1 MTKAL
6 IIVRDPM
13 ACHAIAIGME
23 HHFGAVV
30 TCAMTGTLGAEAIAH
45 GIFDL
50 AVIDTFLPDI
60 SGLELA
66 ESAANRFTPVL
77 LVTGGPD
84 VKIKL
89 QKHGYPY
96 LATPVFLLDDLA
108 YQAALIMTHPDENI
122 RRVKASAAR
131 LRATADG
138 LQPLFGKSRQAK
150 PASCSAPASR
160 ESSCHRGADC
170 SSARRSWLR
179 SVLTPVRRQDVG
191 CALWSQP
198 PTGLN

>member
-13 ACHAIAIGME
+13 ACHVIAIGME
-23 HHFGAVV
+23 HHFGAIV

-60 SGLELA
+60 SGFELA
-66 ESAANRFTPVL
+66 ESAAKRFTPVL
-77 LVTGGPD
+77 LVTGDPD
-84 VKIKL
+84 VEIKL

-96 LATPVFLLDDLA
+96 LTTPVFLLDDFA
-108 YQAALIMTHPDENI
+108 YQAAMIMTHSDENI

-131 LRATADG
+131 LRETADG
-138 LQPLFGKSRQAK
+138 LQLFMAKSRHLLRNSKNPQA
-150 PASCSAPASR
+150 APHKRHA
-160 ESSCHRGADC
+160 
-170 SSARRSWLR
+170 
-179 SVLTPVRRQDVG
+179 
-191 CALWSQP
+191 
-198 PTGLN
+198 N